1 MTGHGEAGD
10 RRRDRSSGISRRE
23 FLAAGA
29 AGSALVA
36 AAGAAAC
43 RVAEAPGPGEARRPG
58 ERPAA
63 ARVGPFELEEVSIA
77 SLQAGLEYGRW
88 TSRTLVERYLARI
101 QDVDRKGPA
110 LRSIIE
116 INPDAIELADALDA
130 ERRAGRRRG
139 PLHGVPILLKDNL
152 DTADRMPTSAGSLAL
167 AASIAPRDAF
177 VVARLRE
184 AGAIVLGKA
193 NLSEWANF
201 RSMRSSSGWSAR
213 GGQCRNPYVLDRSPC
228 GSSSGTAAA
237 VAANLAAAGIGT
249 ETDGSIVC
257 PSSACGLVGIKPTV
271 GLVSRSG
278 IIPIAASQDTA
289 GPMARTVT
297 DAVLLLNA
305 IAGADPGD
313 PATAAAPRDSR
324 DYTAFLDAGGLKG
337 ARIGVA
343 RAFFGFNPA
352 VDALMEEALRVLK
365 AGGAVLVDPVD
376 LEAPPGLNEAEL
388 TVLLHEFK
396 AGLDAYL
403 ASLGP
408 GAAVRSLADLI
419 AFNEREAAREMLY
432 FGQDLFIRAEATTGL
447 DAPEYRK
454 ALAACRRLARDE
466 GIDRVVA
473 RHRLDAI
480 VAPTGGPAWTIDLLN
495 GDHFTG
501 GSSTPAAVA
510 GYPAI
515 TVPAGFVH
523 GLPVGITFFGRAWSE
538 GTLIRLAFAFE
549 EATHHR
555 RPPRFQDTIP
565 FEPGP

>member
-1 MTGHGEAGD
+1 MRAHSGTSEG
-10 RRRDRSSGISRRE
+10 RQDRSTGISRRE

-29 AGSALVA
+29 AGSALAA
-36 AAGAAAC
+36 AAGAAGC
-43 RVAEAPGPGEARRPG
+43 RVAEAPGPGERPPRAGG
-58 ERPAA
+58 E
-63 ARVGPFELEEVSIA
+63 PFALEEVSIA
-77 SLQAGLEYGRW
+77 SLQAGLEYDRW
-88 TSRTLVERYLARI
+88 TSRALVEQYLARI
-101 QDVDRKGPA
+101 EDVDRKGPT

-116 INPDAIELADALDA
+116 VNAEAVELADALDT

-139 PLHGVPILLKDNL
+139 PLHGVPVLVKDNL

-167 AASIAPRDAF
+167 AASVASRDAF

-201 RSMRSSSGWSAR
+201 RSTRSSSGWSAR

-237 VAANLAAAGIGT
+237 MAASLAAAGIGT

-297 DAVLLLNA
+297 DAVLVLNV
-305 IAGADPGD
+305 IAGRDPDD
-313 PATAAAPRDSR
+313 PATAVTLRGAR

-376 LEAPPGLNEAEL
+376 LEAPPKLHEAEL

-396 AGLDAYL
+396 AGIDAYL

-408 GAAVRSLADLI
+408 GAAVRTLADLI
-419 AFNEREAAREMLY
+419 AFNEREAAREMPY
-432 FGQDLFIRAEATTGL
+432 FGQELFIRAEATKGL
-447 DAPEYRK
+447 DAPEYQT

-473 RHRLDAI
+473 KHRLDAI

-538 GTLIRLAFAFE
+538 GTLIRLAFGFE

-555 RPPRFQDTIP
+555 RPPRFQETIP
-565 FEPGP
+565 FEPSL